1 MSHGGGGGEV
11 VEPNLTPLL
20 DLVMQLLMFFIIC
33 VRFVTDQVKAEIQV
47 PDNQEARRPAKGV
60 DTPIILN
67 MIAWDPTVLRFIGPE
82 KAGLK
87 AQLGDARYLEVER
100 LFNLFKGSAQE
111 IAIANETFKPG
122 EAMVVT
128 QGKTDP
134 LYLRRGGRRRHADRI
149 NDVSG
154 WLRDAFQELPKDAE
168 GNKVVKKIR
177 IRADRNVEYQD
188 VHALAEVCRV
198 NQFKDLTYGV
208 MIPTPG
214 AK

>member
-60 DTPIILN
+60 ETPIILN

-134 LYLRRGGRRRHADRI
+134 LYLRRGGRRKHADRI

-168 GNKVVKKIR
+168 GNKIVKKIR

>member
-82 KAGLK
+82 KVGLK

-111 IAIANETFKPG
+111 IAMANESFKPG

-128 QGKTDP
+128 QGRADP
-134 LYLRRGGRRRHADRI
+134 LYLRKGGRRRNADRI
-149 NDVSG
+149 SDVSG
-154 WLRDAFQELPKDAE
+154 WLRDAYQELPKDAE
-168 GNKVVKKIR
+168 GNKVLKKVR

-188 VHALAEVCRV
+188 VHALAEVCRN

>member
-60 DTPIILN
+60 ETPIILN

-100 LFNLFKGSAQE
+100 LYNLFKGSAQE

-134 LYLRRGGRRRHADRI
+134 LYLRRGGRRKHADRI

>member
-60 DTPIILN
+60 DSPIILN

>member
-47 PDNQEARRPAKGV
+47 PDNQE
-60 DTPIILN
+60 
-67 MIAWDPTVLRFIGPE
+67 DPTVTRFIGPE
-82 KAGLK
+82 KASLK

-100 LFNLFKGSAQE
+100 LYNLFKGSAKE
-111 IAIANETFKPG
+111 IAIANESFKPG

-134 LYLRRGGRRRHADRI
+134 LYLRKGGRRKNSDRI
-149 NDVSG
+149 NDVAG

-168 GNKVVKKIR
+168 GNKVVKKVR

-188 VHALAEVCRV
+188 VHAWAEVCRQ
-198 NQFKDLTYGV
+198 NQFKELTYGV

-214 AK
+214 GK

>member
-1 MSHGGGGGEV
+1 MSHGGGGGDV

-47 PDNQEARRPAKGV
+47 PDNQEARRPAKGG

-82 KAGLK
+82 KAALK

-100 LFNLFKGSAQE
+100 LFNLFKGSAGE
-111 IAIANETFKPG
+111 IAMANETFKPG

-134 LYLRRGGRRRHADRI
+134 LYLRRGGRRKHVDRI

-168 GNKVVKKIR
+168 GNKIVKKVR

-188 VHALAEVCRV
+188 VHALADVCRA
-198 NQFKDLTYGV
+198 NQFKDISYGV
-208 MIPTPG
+208 MIPTQG
-214 AK
+214 AR

>member
-47 PDNQEARRPAKGV
+47 PDNQEARRPGKTT
-60 DTPIILN
+60 DSPIILN
-67 MIAWDPTVLRFIGPE
+67 MIAWDPTVTRFIGPE
-82 KAGLK
+82 KASLK

-100 LFNLFKGSAQE
+100 LYNLFKGSAKE
-111 IAIANETFKPG
+111 IAIANESLKPG

-134 LYLRRGGRRRHADRI
+134 LYLRKGGRRKNSDRI
-149 NDVSG
+149 NDVAG

-168 GNKVVKKIR
+168 GNKVVKKVR

-188 VHALAEVCRV
+188 VHALAEVCRQ
-198 NQFKDLTYGV
+198 NQFKELTYGV

-214 AK
+214 GK